1 MHSSTLLE
9 VKDLRV
15 YFYTYAG
22 VVKAVD
28 GVSLSVHRGEIL
40 CIVGETGCGKSVMS
54 RALTRMVKPPGRIVS
69 GEVLFE
75 GVDLLKLPEKEL
87 RKIRGRE
94 ISYVYQDPGN
104 ALDPLYTAGFHVAE
118 TILAH
123 SSSAKFNEA
132 WGKAVGIFREVLIP
146 DPEAKAKSYPHELS
160 GGMKQR
166 VVIATAVANTPKLII
181 ADEPTT
187 ALDVTIQAQVMEL
200 IRGLRDKYSSSV
212 MLITHNLGV
221 VAEVCDRVAV
231 MYAGKV
237 VEEAFVEELFT
248 NPLHPYTQGLLEAVP
263 NPLKKIE
270 RLRSIHGSVPN
281 MIDLPE
287 GCRFSP
293 RCPHAFQFCNK
304 EPELV
309 ERSKGHLVSCWL
321 YRR

>member
-1 MHSSTLLE
+1 MYSSTLLE
-9 VKDLRV
+9 VRDLRV

-22 VVKAVD
+22 VVRAVD
-28 GVSLSVHRGEIL
+28 GVSFSVRKGEIL

-69 GEVLFE
+69 GEVLFD
-75 GVDLLKLPEKEL
+75 GIDLLKLPEKEL
-87 RKIRGRE
+87 KKIRGRE
-94 ISYVYQDPGN
+94 ISYVYQDPGS

-118 TILAH
+118 TVLTH
-123 SSSAKFNEA
+123 NSSMKFNEV
-132 WGKAVGIFREVLIP
+132 WGKAIRIFREVLIP

-166 VVIATAVANTPKLII
+166 VVIATAIANTPKLII

-187 ALDVTIQAQVMEL
+187 ALDVTVQAQVMEL
-200 IRGLRDKYSSSV
+200 IRSLKSKYNSSV

-221 VAEVCDRVAV
+221 VAEVCDRVIV
-231 MYAGKV
+231 MYAGKI
-237 VEEAFVEELFT
+237 VEVALVEELFT

-263 NPLKKIE
+263 NPLRKVE

-287 GCRFSP
+287 GCRFNP
-293 RCPHAFQFCNK
+293 RCPHKLQLCNK

-309 ERSKGHLVSCWL
+309 EYSKDHLVSCWL
-321 YRR
+321 YKR

>member
-1 MHSSTLLE
+1 M
-9 VKDLRV
+9 R
-15 YFYTYAG
+15 
-22 VVKAVD
+22 AVD
-28 GVSLSVHRGEIL
+28 GVSFSVRKGEIL

-69 GEVLFE
+69 GEVLFD
-75 GVDLLKLPEKEL
+75 GIDLLKLPEKEL
-87 RKIRGRE
+87 KKIRGRE
-94 ISYVYQDPGN
+94 ISYVYQDPGS

-118 TILAH
+118 TVLTH
-123 SSSAKFNEA
+123 NSSMKFNEV
-132 WGKAVGIFREVLIP
+132 WGKAIRIFREVLIP

-166 VVIATAVANTPKLII
+166 VVIATAIANTPKLII

-187 ALDVTIQAQVMEL
+187 ALDVTVQAQVMEL
-200 IRGLRDKYSSSV
+200 IRSLKNKYNSSV

-221 VAEVCDRVAV
+221 VAEVCDRVIV
-231 MYAGKV
+231 MYAGKI
-237 VEEAFVEELFT
+237 VEVALVEELFT

-263 NPLKKIE
+263 NPLRKVE

-287 GCRFSP
+287 GCRFNP
-293 RCPHAFQFCNK
+293 RCPHKLQLCNK

-309 ERSKGHLVSCWL
+309 EYSKDHLVSCWL
-321 YRR
+321 YKR

>member
-1 MHSSTLLE
+1 MYLNTLLE
-9 VKDLRV
+9 VRDLRV

-22 VVKAVD
+22 VVRAVD
-28 GVSLSVHRGEIL
+28 GVSFSVRKGEIL

-69 GEVLFE
+69 GEVLFD
-75 GVDLLKLPEKEL
+75 GIDLLKLPEKEL
-87 RKIRGRE
+87 KKIRGRE
-94 ISYVYQDPGN
+94 ISYVYQDPGSV
-104 ALDPLYTAGFHVAE
+104 LDPLYTAGFHVAE
-118 TILAH
+118 TVLTH
-123 SSSAKFNEA
+123 NSSMKFNEV
-132 WGKAVGIFREVLIP
+132 WGKAIRIFREVLIP

-166 VVIATAVANTPKLII
+166 VVIATAIANTPKLII

-187 ALDVTIQAQVMEL
+187 ALDVTVQAQVMEL
-200 IRGLRDKYSSSV
+200 IRSLKNKYNSSV

-221 VAEVCDRVAV
+221 VAEVCDRVIV
-231 MYAGKV
+231 MYAGKI
-237 VEEAFVEELFT
+237 VEVALVEELFT

-263 NPLKKIE
+263 NPLRKVE

-287 GCRFSP
+287 GCRFNP
-293 RCPHAFQFCNK
+293 RCPHKLQLCNK

-309 ERSKGHLVSCWL
+309 EYSKDHLVSCWL
-321 YRR
+321 YKR